1 MLSTILDAGI
11 LLWLILILAS
21 VMLSNYFFIQQAK
34 QLPNAYKIL
43 LLTVFLRLHVVAN
56 ICGGIRTGGLL

>member
-1 MLSTILDAGI
+1 
-11 LLWLILILAS
+11 
-21 VMLSNYFFIQQAK
+21 MLSNYFFIQQAK